1 MLNKIEIDQRKANE
15 GVWVSLLESKFLI
28 ASVEGKKFKQA
39 ILDLGSKPLSDDEL
53 IRVMSESILL
63 DWQCVKDPNG
73 HWLPYSKQLAVI
85 ALTTNDAVRKFV
97 DSVSTDMSRYFK
109 S

>member
-1 MLNKIEIDQRKANE
+1 MLDKIEIDQKKANE

-39 ILDLGSKPLSDDEL
+39 ILDLGSKPLSDDDL

-63 DWQCVKDPNG
+63 DWQCVKDPDG
-73 HWLPYSKQLAVI
+73 DWLQYSNQLAAI

-97 DSVSTDMSRYFK
+97 DSVSTDLSRYIK